1 MEFFSDKNEQIK
13 HLRKGFIGLLDA
25 VGVLMYWAS
34 VESLELIHA
43 IA

>member
-1 MEFFSDKNEQIK
+1 MTEKTIIQSGEFKKQNAF
-13 HLRKGFIGLLDA
+13 G
-25 VGVLMYWAS
+25 